1 VDAGLCHDHLSRLL
15 TDESTA
21 LTQLAGLLDRE
32 HESLASGDIDAI
44 EAAGAARQNCVGELL
59 RIEDERRSL
68 CRLMNYSA
76 DVVGIDQMMS
86 WCDPSHEL
94 RKRWSTTLEL
104 ATQCRSRNQ
113 RNGTL
118 VAAKLKRVEG
128 LLSVVTGR
136 QTTTVYSAKG
146 AQGYRGGN
154 SLGQA

>member
-1 VDAGLCHDHLSRLL
+1 MDADLCRDHLGRLL
-15 TDESTA
+15 TEESSA
-21 LTQLAGLLDRE
+21 LTQLAVLLDRE

-44 EAAGAARQNCVGELL
+44 EAAGTARQNCVGELL

-68 CRLMNYSA
+68 CRQLNYTVDA
-76 DVVGIDQMMS
+76 AGIDQLMS
-86 WCDPSHEL
+86 WCDPSREL
-94 RKRWSTTLEL
+94 RQRWAETLDL

-136 QTTTVYSAKG
+136 QKPGVYSAKG
-146 AQGYRGGN
+146 VQGSGGGN